1 MIYYNLHTHSDPA
14 DDSIVAVVNV
24 YPKEYPTTKKYFS
37 VGIHPWYID
46 QENLESEFAIIE
58 RALQDKN
65 CLAIGE
71 CGIDKKIETDI
82 ELQTR
87 IFERQLLL
95 AEKFEMPVI
104 LHCVAAYDELI
115 AVKNQLNITVPL
127 IIHGFAKSPEMAQQ
141 LESHGIILSFG
152 KYLLRNPDLAKSL
165 IKISDESFLLETDN
179 ADETIQAVY
188 QRAAEAKNISLNELD
203 SIIERNFARIFSK
216 YKF

>member
-115 AVKNQLNITVPL
+115 AAKNQLNITVPL

-165 IKISDESFLLETDN
+165 IAISDESFLLETDN

>member
-1 MIYYNLHTHSDPA
+1 MIYYNLHTHSDPEH
-14 DDSIVAVVNV
+14 DTVVAVVNV
-24 YPKEYPTTKKYFS
+24 YPKDYPSKSEYFS

-46 QENLESEFAIIE
+46 QENLESELEIIE
-58 RALQDKN
+58 KALQDPN

-82 ELQTR
+82 ELQTQ

-95 AEKFEMPVI
+95 AEKYQMPVI

-115 AVKNQLNITVPL
+115 AMKNDLKITVPL

-141 LESHGIILSFG
+141 LESHGIFLSFG
-152 KYLLRNPDLAKSL
+152 KYLMRNPDLANSL
-165 IKISDESFLLETDN
+165 TAVSDDTFLLETDTS
-179 ADETIQAVY
+179 EEKIQEVY
-188 QRAAEAKNISLNELD
+188 LKAAEAKNIPLSELH

-216 YKF
+216 YKI